1 MKKIVYDLETITP
14 TFCYSASRTVELRPS
29 SFKGLMRYW
38 YRALIAE
45 NDVKRLHKME
55 NQLFG
60 STCNSSS
67 FRIRVLNHINKKYDV
82 SRVRLLPHKSS
93 SSKSSSSMN
102 AIKQGFKFKLE
113 LSSKSEKLDEITD
126 IFELSLLLGGIG
138 RRSRRGFGSI
148 ANANWEFEDV
158 NNLLEYILNILN
170 NYSSKTY
177 SIDKEKKF
185 ISVKKEG
192 IFSKTSS
199 FNYPTIEEIHI
210 GLDYNSYSDLL
221 HKIGKATHDHCNS
234 ALGSGSPRMASP
246 VYITINKIDD
256 KYYPVITKLT
266 PCYHPKKIPNN
277 YNSIIDNFIK
287 CVVGQ

>member
-1 MKKIVYDLETITP
+1 MKKIVYELETITP
-14 TFCYSASRTVELRPS
+14 TFCYGASNTVELRPS

-45 NDVKRLHKME
+45 NDVKKLHEKE
-55 NQLFG
+55 NQLLG
-60 STCNSSS
+60 STSNFSS
-67 FRIRVLNHINKKYDV
+67 FRIKVLNHINMKNDV
-82 SRVRLLPHKSS
+82 GKEELLPHKNNSFRG
-93 SSKSSSSMN
+93 N

-113 LSSKSEKLDEITD
+113 LSSKSEKLDKIAD

-138 RRSRRGFGSI
+138 KRSRRGFGSI
-148 ANANWEFEDV
+148 ANTDWKFNDV
-158 NNLLEYILNILN
+158 NDLMDYILNILN

-185 ISVKKEG
+185 ISVKKGG
-192 IFSKTSS
+192 IFSKTPS

-210 GLDYNSYSDLL
+210 GSERNSYDDLL
-221 HKIGKATHDHCNS
+221 CKIGKATHDHCNS
-234 ALGSGSPRMASP
+234 ALGSGSPRTASP
-246 VYITINKIDD
+246 VYITINKIND

-266 PCYHPKKIPNN
+266 PCYSTHRNT
-277 YNSIIDNFIK
+277 NSVIDDFIK